1 MADVNITVTD
11 VNLFDAETSPP
22 TGDGPKIPSIPVFSN
37 DPGSLRI
44 ALDKVKE
51 TIDIR
56 EGRIGSKFDK
66 YITWRDLFQSGITQ
80 VTLNGVSYRTNATA
94 PSVAVAT
101 DEVSFAPPPAPT
113 GFTATGGFTLIQ
125 LQWTDPQTLYR
136 NHSYTE
142 VWRSTSNNLGTAVM
156 LGTSSGRFYVDS
168 VGNAVTYYYWVRFVS
183 TAAVK
188 GPYNATNGT
197 SASTSPDPAFLISLL
212 TGQITSTQ
220 LDNTLTSRINLID
233 GNSSVTNSVNA
244 RVAAVGSRIDT
255 LQGQVSELAGT
266 PAYSSGTTYATNALV
281 TYNGG
286 LYRARQST
294 TGNLPTNNTYW
305 EKIGDYTSLGQAV
318 AVNSASITQLVTDLS
333 SEISARTALAS
344 QVNNAATGLAAT
356 QATLTNDYYTKAAA
370 DTATAAAITAL
381 SSSINI
387 GNYVTT
393 STLTNNYYTTANTNN
408 AISTAISNLATT
420 FNNTL
425 TGYTNT
431 ATLNSN
437 YYTKTDANTAIS
449 NATTNLVSSSTLN
462 NALGS
467 YTTTAA
473 LQTNYYTKASGQ
485 SLEGQYTVKVDLNG
499 YVSGFGLA
507 STANNAT
514 ASSNFAVRADTFYIA
529 NPTGPGIS
537 PSMPFIVRTAQTTIN
552 GVNVPAGVYITEAFI
567 ANGTITN
574 AKIGDA
580 AIDNAKI
587 ANLDAAKI
595 TSGFISADRIQAG
608 TLDAKI
614 ANIDAAVI
622 GSGTITNARIGDVS
636 STNYSAGSAGWRIA
650 KDGSA
655 EFNTGTF
662 RGNLT
667 VGSSPAV
674 SGTTMTGSGGTIN
687 SGGNFAL
694 GNATTNITFNG
705 TVLTLNGNIVATNS
719 IQLNAVSGSDVYNDT
734 STKVSPAAV
743 GTGYNYFTIATLYFE
758 SFGNKVIVD
767 SKAVCSVYSL
777 SGTSGSQTFQVALFV
792 DGTIVSCASEQ
803 KQLAGDPYVLP
814 DGSNLA
820 YFQDIPLPTFVFTPN
835 TNVHTYQLKIIYSKT
850 GGAGSYY
857 VAAKNVSIKAVEY
870 KR

>member
-11 VNLFDAETSPP
+11 VNLFDSETSPP
-22 TGDGPKIPSIPVFSN
+22 TGDGPRIPSIPVFSN

-80 VTLNGVSYRTNATA
+80 VTLNGISYRTNATA

-125 LQWTDPQTLYR
+125 LQWTDPQTLYS

-212 TGQITSTQ
+212 TGQITSTE

-255 LQGQVSELAGT
+255 LQGQVSELTGT
-266 PAYSSGTTYATNALV
+266 PTYSGGTTYATNALV

-294 TGNLPTNNTYW
+294 TGNLPTNNTFW

-356 QATLTNDYYTKAAA
+356 QATLTNDYYTKTAA
-370 DTATAAAITAL
+370 DTATATAITAL

-485 SLEGQYTVKVDLNG
+485 LLEGQYTVKVDLNG

-552 GVNVPAGVYITEAFI
+552 GVSVPAGVYITEAFI

-587 ANLDAAKI
+587 ANLDATKI
-595 TSGFISADRIQAG
+595 TTGFLSADRIQLGA
-608 TLDAKI
+608 LDAKI

-622 GSGTITNARIGDVS
+622 GLGTIGSARIGDLDAS
-636 STNYSAGSAGWRIA
+636 KITTGSFSADRIDSRNLTI
-650 KDGSA
+650 KDGSGNVIFGAGTKLNTPYITVGAATSAQSGGQIVSSVTPSASSTTA
-655 EFNTGTF
+655 EIFSGTVATITTTGAPLTIWADFYAYFSTYNLSCSTFGGSFSLWMNDSVVYWSNGSGAERLFTAPTIGDSYKAAYYGDSMVYRTSSLAAGTYALKIRVAVSPSLAAGNSTTWNTGGYIEL
-662 RGNLT
+662 R
-667 VGSSPAV
+667 SS
-674 SGTTMTGSGGTIN
+674 
-687 SGGNFAL
+687 
-694 GNATTNITFNG
+694 
-705 TVLTLNGNIVATNS
+705 IVAM
-719 IQLNAVSGSDVYNDT
+719 
-734 STKVSPAAV
+734 
-743 GTGYNYFTIATLYFE
+743 E
-758 SFGNKVIVD
+758 NK
-767 SKAVCSVYSL
+767 L
-777 SGTSGSQTFQVALFV
+777 
-792 DGTIVSCASEQ
+792 
-803 KQLAGDPYVLP
+803 
-814 DGSNLA
+814 
-820 YFQDIPLPTFVFTPN
+820 
-835 TNVHTYQLKIIYSKT
+835 
-850 GGAGSYY
+850 
-857 VAAKNVSIKAVEY
+857 
-870 KR
+870 